1 MTWDMDPEDL
11 DAEQTAAEFVQRW
24 AEAVLRQ
31 AARTRAVRKKTAA
44 DDRAYDRNEEW
55 SPSFWQIEANYR
67 ELWTEEHMLVWSA
80 HQLERWQARL
90 AKERNQP
97 VPPENKDLRNVRN
110 ALEHLDEAALGG
122 YTATPPE
129 GAGWGQGRSLRNLP
143 DKMMSLDVAGS
154 GTLFEVLDRGMIET
168 AALAVVKSIEDE
180 LDQRAMDHYADLMR
194 GK

>member
-1 MTWDMDPEDL
+1 M

-31 AARTRAVRKKTAA
+31 AARTRKVRARVTK
-44 DDRAYDRNEEW
+44 DDRAYDYNEEW
-55 SPSFWQIEANYR
+55 SPSPQQIAANYR

-80 HQLERWQARL
+80 HQLERWRARL
-90 AKERNQP
+90 AEERGMP
-97 VPPENKDLRNVRN
+97 APPEDENLRTVRG
-110 ALEHLDEAALGG
+110 ALEHLDEVALGDLV
-122 YTATPPE
+122 ATPPE
-129 GAGWGQGRSLRNLP
+129 GKPKHVGRSLRSLP
-143 DKMMSLDVAGS
+143 NEMLMLDVAGR
-154 GTLFEVLDRGMIET
+154 GPLFEILDRETIEA